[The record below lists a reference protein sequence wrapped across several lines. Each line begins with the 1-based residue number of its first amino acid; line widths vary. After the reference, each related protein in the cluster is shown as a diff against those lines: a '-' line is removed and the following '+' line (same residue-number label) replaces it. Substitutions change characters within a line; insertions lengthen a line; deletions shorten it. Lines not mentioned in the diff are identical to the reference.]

1 MFYRYLINNGCCV
14 TTLENLSC
22 PIDSDPLIREG
33 RSLKCPNGHT
43 YDLAKT
49 GYVNLLPVQN
59 KRSKDPGDSKEMVA
73 ARQSFLN
80 LDCYYPVVDAI
91 LSSWPENTLLNGV
104 RILDAG
110 CGEGYYLDALG
121 KRFIEQDL
129 ETERTGLDI
138 SKWAVTA
145 ASKRDKTVSWIV
157 GSNAHLPV
165 PDARFDVILCL
176 FGFPIFEEFSR
187 ALSDDGLLLLVE
199 SGADHLIELREIL
212 YPSIHEY
219 KPTYDDGI
227 SGFELVSQQIEQHTF
242 TLNSQADIQ
251 NLLSMT
257 PHIHKASYDG
267 REAVKQLES
276 IHLTADI
283 KLRWYRKKAKE
294 KSNA

>member
-1 MFYRYLINNGCCV
+1 M
-14 TTLENLSC
+14 TTLENLCC
-22 PIDSDPLIREG
+22 PIDSELLVREA
-33 RSLKCPNGHT
+33 RSLKCQHGHT

-80 LDCYYPVVDAI
+80 LGCYYPVVDAI
-91 LSSWPENTLLNGV
+91 LASWPNHALSKDT

-110 CGEGYYLDALG
+110 CGEGYYLDELG
-121 KRFIEQDL
+121 KRLAFQAMNVD
-129 ETERTGLDI
+129 RTGLDI
-138 SKWAVTA
+138 SKWAITA
-145 ASKRDKTVSWIV
+145 ASKRDKKASWIV

-165 PDARFDVILCL
+165 PDGRFDAVLCL
-176 FGFPIFEEFSR
+176 FGFPIFKEFSR

-199 SGADHLIELREIL
+199 SGPSHLIELREIL
-212 YPSIHEY
+212 YPSIHDY
-219 KPTYDDGI
+219 KPTYDEGVE
-227 SGFELVSQQIEQHTF
+227 GFELLSEQIEQYTF
-242 TLNSQADIQ
+242 SLNSQADIQ

-267 REAVKQLES
+267 REAVKQLEA

-283 KLRWYRKKAKE
+283 KLRWYRKNTKE
-294 KSNA
+294 NRHAE

>member
-1 MFYRYLINNGCCV
+1 M

-22 PIDSDPLIREG
+22 PIDSEPLVREE
-33 RSLKCPNGHT
+33 RSLKCQHGHT

-80 LDCYYPVVDAI
+80 LGCYYPVVDAI
-91 LSSWPENTLLNGV
+91 LASWPNHALSKDT

-110 CGEGYYLDALG
+110 CGEGYYLDELG
-121 KRFIEQDL
+121 KRLASQAMNVD
-129 ETERTGLDI
+129 RTGLDI
-138 SKWAVTA
+138 SKWAITA
-145 ASKRDKTVSWIV
+145 ASKRDKKASWIV

-165 PDARFDVILCL
+165 PDGRFDAVLCL
-176 FGFPIFEEFSR
+176 FGFPIFKEFSR

-199 SGADHLIELREIL
+199 SGPAHLIELREIL
-212 YPSIHEY
+212 YPSIHDY
-219 KPTYDDGI
+219 KPTYDEGVE
-227 SGFELVSQQIEQHTF
+227 GFELLSEQIEQYTF
-242 TLNSQADIQ
+242 SLNSQADIQ

-267 REAVKQLES
+267 REAVKQLET

-283 KLRWYRKKAKE
+283 KLRWYRKNTKE
-294 KSNA
+294 NRHAE